1 MVSILQI
8 ASIALFFI
16 VGVICLS
23 MAYTTTFSKKYLPFH
38 EQGAGM
44 KWEEHG
50 PGLQATILTLL
61 QLSGLGF
68 LVVGLMIVA
77 LPILN
82 RFDHSLVLAVSVPIL
97 ALVFCVGLA
106 YFQAN
111 CRPYHLIR
119 GSYMATC
126 HSYHLTRRSYV
137 ATCRAYRLNR
147 GLLRGYLPLLP
158 PHPPLLRGH
167 LPLLP
172 PHPRLLPGCLPF
184 RAFILANEARGQEE
198 KRLRP
203 GSTPGRF

>member
-1 MVSILQI
+1 MRRAKGRRRCMALCEIEVRRFPSFQWQLEPSSDYPLYGEILVK
-8 ASIALFFI
+8 LFP
-16 VGVICLS
+16 
-23 MAYTTTFSKKYLPFH
+23 A
-38 EQGAGM
+38 QGGAIQS
-44 KWEEHG
+44 EAHL
-50 PGLQATILTLL
+50 GLTCRSYQAT
-61 QLSGLGF
+61 
-68 LVVGLMIVA
+68 
-77 LPILN
+77 
-82 RFDHSLVLAVSVPIL
+82 
-97 ALVFCVGLA
+97 
-106 YFQAN
+106 
-111 CRPYHLIR
+111 CRSYHLIH

-158 PHPPLLRGH
+158 PHPRLLRGH

-203 GSTPGRF
+203 GSMPGRF